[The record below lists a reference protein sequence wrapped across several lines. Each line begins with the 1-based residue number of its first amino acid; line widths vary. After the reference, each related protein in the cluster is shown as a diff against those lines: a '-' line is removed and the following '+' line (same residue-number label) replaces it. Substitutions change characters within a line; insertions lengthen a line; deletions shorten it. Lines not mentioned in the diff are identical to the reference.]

1 MIISPD
7 APNAALL
14 ERIERF
20 YDAVPR
26 SGARAEDF
34 GPLSLF
40 VREGAGWPYYARPAL
55 GASAGVTAADVDR
68 VRARQ
73 RELGA
78 PEAFEW
84 TAETAPALRAAVEES
99 GLTVN
104 EHPLMVLDTD
114 AVPAAEEG
122 PDGVEVRLLPGG
134 DPLLAASMAVAH
146 LAFGEPGTAIGS
158 AGASELA
165 AAVEAAEADGAA
177 QRLTGRIEA
186 GLSAVAV
193 ALAAD
198 GSLLGSGQHQWVGE
212 VSELVGIGT
221 LPVARRRGVGRALTA
236 RLAAD
241 ARAKGATTVFLTASD
256 EAVARVYASAGFRR
270 IATALI
276 AEPA

>member
-68 VRARQ
+68 VRTRQ
-73 RELGA
+73 RELGV

-99 GLTVN
+99 GLRVN

-114 AVPAAEEG
+114 TVPAAEDG

-158 AGASELA
+158 AGAGELA
-165 AAVEAAEADGAA
+165 AAVEAAEADGTA

-198 GSLLGSGQHQWVGE
+198 GALLGSGQHQWVGE